1 MAHLKQSKK
10 RIRTNEKA
18 RVRNK
23 VQRSTM
29 KTSIKR
35 VHAADSKDKGLAALA
50 DAMSKVDKAAKKNV
64 IHRNAA
70 ARMKS
75 RLAKRVA
82 ALAGPS
88 A

>member
-23 VQRSTM
+23 RQRSAM
-29 KTSIKR
+29 KSAIKQ
-35 VHAADSKDKGLAALA
+35 VVGADTKANAKAALA
-50 DAMSKVDKAAKKNV
+50 DAMSKLDKAAKKNV
-64 IHRNAA
+64 IHKNAA

-75 RLAKRVA
+75 RIARRVA
-82 ALAGPS
+82 AMAG
-88 A
+88 

>member
-10 RIRTNEKA
+10 RILTNEKA
-18 RVRNK
+18 RLRNK
-23 VQRSTM
+23 RQRSAM
-29 KTSIKR
+29 KGAVKR
-35 VHAADSKDKGLAALA
+35 VVTAESKATAQAALA

-75 RLAKRVA
+75 RLARRIA
-82 ALAGPS
+82 AMPS
-88 A
+88 

>member
-23 VQRSTM
+23 VQRSAM
-29 KTSIKR
+29 KSAIKR
-35 VHAADSKDKGLAALA
+35 TTAAVGTPEAKSTLSEAK
-50 DAMSKVDKAAKKNV
+50 SRIDKAAKKNV

-70 ARMKS
+70 ARLKS
-75 RLAKRVA
+75 RLAKKVLA
-82 ALAGPS
+82 AAK
-88 A
+88 

>member
-10 RIRTNEKA
+10 RIRTNEAA

-23 VQRSTM
+23 QQRTAM
-29 KTSIKR
+29 KSAVRR
-35 VHAADSKDKGLAALA
+35 VAVAADPAAGTTALA
-50 DAMSKVDKAAKKNV
+50 DAMSRVDKAAKKNV

-75 RLAKRVA
+75 RMAKRLRKLAK
-82 ALAGPS
+82 
-88 A
+88 

>member
-23 VQRSTM
+23 QQRTTM
-29 KTSIKR
+29 KTAVKK
-35 VHAADSKDKGLAALA
+35 VVQADSKATATAALPN
-50 DAMSKVDKAAKKNV
+50 AMSKVDKAAKKNV

-75 RLAKRVA
+75 RLARRIA
-82 ALAGPS
+82 AMAK
-88 A
+88 

>member
-18 RVRNK
+18 RVRNQR
-23 VQRSTM
+23 QRSAM
-29 KTSIKR
+29 KSAVRTVRTATSPDDAKQ
-35 VHAADSKDKGLAALA
+35 ALA

-70 ARMKS
+70 ARLKS
-75 RLAKRVA
+75 RLAKRA
-82 ALAGPS
+82 RALATK
-88 A
+88 

>member
-23 VQRSTM
+23 RQRSAM
-29 KTSIKR
+29 KSAIKD
-35 VHAADSKDKGLAALA
+35 VVGADTKANAKTALA

-64 IHRNAA
+64 IHKNAA

-75 RLAKRVA
+75 RLARRVA
-82 ALAGPS
+82 AMTG
-88 A
+88 

>member
-23 VQRSTM
+23 VQRSAM
-29 KTSIKR
+29 KSAIKR
-35 VHAADSKDKGLAALA
+35 TTAAVGTPEAKGTLSEAK
-50 DAMSKVDKAAKKNV
+50 SRIDKAAKKNV

-70 ARMKS
+70 ARLKS
-75 RLAKRVA
+75 RLAKKV
-82 ALAGPS
+82 LAS
-88 A
+88 AK

>member
-23 VQRSTM
+23 QQRSAM
-29 KTSIKR
+29 KGAIKR
-35 VHAADSKDKGLAALA
+35 VQLAATAEDKKKQLA
-50 DAMSKVDKAAKKNV
+50 DAMSKIDKAGKKNV

-70 ARMKS
+70 ARLKS
-75 RLAKRVA
+75 RLARKVLA
-82 ALAGPS
+82 AK
-88 A
+88 